1 MQLIEPHLPVV
12 PNSSNEALPAE
23 KQVTI
28 GLWYLFHNE
37 TYRTAGAS
45 LGVAA
50 ASYYY
55 YLWRV
60 VRALLL
66 LKDDFIKWPTGT
78 RFQEISGSNNAQQR
92 HKVLDP
98 SPKREEGWWPGFKG
112 QQTSLSKWHQSLL
125 EVES

>member
-50 ASYYY
+50 ATYYY

-78 RFQEISGSNNAQQR
+78 RFQEISDGLHERRGIPNCCGAIDGKHIPIKAPIDRPADYVNRKNFHSV
-92 HKVLDP
+92 VL
-98 SPKREEGWWPGFKG
+98 
-112 QQTSLSKWHQSLL
+112 
-125 EVES
+125 